1 MLVGGLIVYLHS
13 SPHSRLLSLDV
24 QYLLTLFLVTTT

>member
-1 MLVGGLIVYLHS
+1 MLVGRLIVYLHS
-13 SPHSRLLSLDV
+13 SPRSGLLSLDV